1 MLTGSVTRLRQRP
14 GHLFQ
19 RLALRQIACNSAARH
34 VIAAPIQIADEQA
47 AAFVALVTE
56 A

>member
-1 MLTGSVTRLRQRP
+1 MLTGSVARLRQRP

-19 RLALRQIACNSAARH
+19 RLALPQTARTSTARH
-34 VIAAPIQIADEQA
+34 SIAAPIQIADEQA